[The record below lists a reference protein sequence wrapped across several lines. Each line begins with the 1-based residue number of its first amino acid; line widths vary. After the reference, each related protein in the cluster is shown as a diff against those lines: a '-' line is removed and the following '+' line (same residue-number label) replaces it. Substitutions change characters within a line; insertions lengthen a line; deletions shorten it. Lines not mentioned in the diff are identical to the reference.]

1 MIGNWESNLKLPP
14 PPPPPPRKTAPRIGL
29 RFRSRLGLVL
39 GFGEGGGNQ
48 TIAPEEKCPLVRV
61 KDWIRVSFGVG
72 RKFSSGGNCPR
83 TNLNKGNKTD
93 IFMDLSKAFDTL
105 DHSLWIANLEA
116 YGFDSLSLEFE
127 KNYLTKR
134 KQRFKVGNC
143 FSIWRYHKVPYLH
156 PCFLTSSLMISFY
169 LLKIQHLTIMLT
181 AIVSSVFVKKQF
193 MK

>member
-14 PPPPPPRKTAPRIGL
+14 PPPPEENCPTDRGAVSVKVRVS
-29 RFRSRLGLVL
+29 FRVRG
-39 GFGEGGGNQ
+39 GGGNQ

-93 IFMDLSKAFDTL
+93 IFMDLPKAFDTL

-193 MK
+193 VK

>member
-14 PPPPPPRKTAPRIGL
+14 PPPPPEENCPTDRGAVSVKVRVS
-29 RFRSRLGLVL
+29 FRVRG
-39 GFGEGGGNQ
+39 GGGNQ

-105 DHSLWIANLEA
+105 DHSIWIANLEA

-156 PCFLTSSLMISFY
+156 PCFLTYSLMISFY

-193 MK
+193 VK